1 MSGLALALA
10 CGFAA
15 VVFGVWSISWILK
28 QPAGN
33 ARMQEIAAA
42 IQQGAQAY
50 LNRQYRTIAVVGV
63 VLAIIIAIVP
73 QLGIWTAIGFLLGA
87 VLSGAAGYVGMNV
100 SVRANVRTAQ
110 AATLGLN
117 PALNIAFRGG
127 AITGLLVVG
136 LIDRR
141 RGFLLGAARYACS
154 SERARAFASDDR
166 LCVWRIADFNL
177 RAFGRR
183 NFTKGADV
191 GADLVGKVEVGIPE
205 DDPRNPAVI
214 ADNVGDNVGDCAGM
228 AADLFETSR

>member
-42 IQQGAQAY
+42 IRKAY

-73 QLGIWTAIGFLLGA
+73 QLGIWTAIGFCWVRYCRA
-87 VLSGAAGYVGMNV
+87 QQVRRHECT
-100 SVRANVRTAQ
+100 VRANVRTAQ

-136 LIDRR
+136 LGLIGVA
-141 RGFLLGAARYACS
+141 GFYCAALRMQQRTC
-154 SERARAFASDDR
+154 ASCIR
-166 LCVWRIADFNL
+166 
-177 RAFGRR
+177 
-183 NFTKGADV
+183 
-191 GADLVGKVEVGIPE
+191 
-205 DDPRNPAVI
+205 
-214 ADNVGDNVGDCAGM
+214 
-228 AADLFETSR
+228 